1 MHVRNRLKMI
11 RIIKKMEKNKAFSVK
26 IGIENKSK
34 MGG

>member
-11 RIIKKMEKNKAFSVK
+11 RIIEKIERNKEFSVK

-34 MGG
+34 ISA